1 MFYVKISTK
10 MKDDIDRLLDAVEH
24 PERFSDEELEKM
36 FEDSEILEMYRL
48 MGRTSYAL
56 TETAEP
62 DIDKEWQDFAK
73 ERGGSLQRGALR
85 PFTGI
90 FSRNAAAVLICV
102 GVSLAVVAATIGVRY
117 SMGHSEEPEEITSV
131 AESDLSGFRDVEV
144 KADAAKPNS
153 SSDTNPEQ
161 VIFKDEPLEKI
172 ISEIAAYYEVEV
184 AYKSDSARQLRLY
197 FQWDQSLGL
206 EDVVNQ
212 LDSFDQIRI
221 ELSDNALTIE

>member
-36 FEDSEILEMYRL
+36 FEDSETFEMYRL
-48 MGRTSYAL
+48 MGRTAYAL
-56 TETAEP
+56 TDTPEP

-73 ERGGSLQRGALR
+73 ERSGACRGNALR
-85 PFTGI
+85 SFTGI

-117 SMGHSEEPEEITSV
+117 SMRHSEELEEITSV
-131 AESDLSGFRDVEV
+131 AESDLSGVREVEV
-144 KADAAKPNS
+144 EADAAKPITYS
-153 SSDTNPEQ
+153 ATTPEQ
-161 VIFKDEPLEKI
+161 VIFMDEPLEKI

-184 AYKSDSARQLRLY
+184 SYKSDSARQLRLY

-206 EDVVNQ
+206 EEVVNQ